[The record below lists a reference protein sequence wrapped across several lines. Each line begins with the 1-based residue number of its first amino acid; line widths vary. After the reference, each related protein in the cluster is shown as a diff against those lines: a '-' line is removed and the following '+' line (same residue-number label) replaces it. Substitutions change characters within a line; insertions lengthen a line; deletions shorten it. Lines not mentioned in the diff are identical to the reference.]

1 MAGDCRS
8 KESSQAVPAKG
19 GRSEKYSKLKTKY
32 KALKA
37 QVADLT
43 EKVNKSEKSLVA
55 KDWAESATSS
65 DDEEYKDAKCFMAK
79 EATQKFAEDLEKL
92 QKQSESAH
100 QASTSQTAP
109 PEVTFFTNL
118 SDTDKL
124 SRLNRL
130 GDEVL
135 LQKHLNQEL
144 KKEIHNLKID
154 ISSKGHTIEK
164 LESEV
169 KAQKQLNSILVKEA
183 KTAEEKFLKI
193 KQITESWC
201 ICSKR
206 TAKCVNDQIPHQVQA
221 IFDGDYDRAIAIAE
235 VCAMEP
241 CYQPP
246 SPPKVQTK
254 GLNSK
259 PIKLV
264 QKSGIG
270 FIDPETVGLTIAESV
285 SEIDRV
291 IELKPEE
298 SLDLSKLTITQSVS
312 DSVSKTNKSGSKRN
326 KRKVRDHSVPKEKV
340 KLLKNEKSGSQGNES
355 QSKSESI
362 SQNTKSDSD
371 KIISNYVESRTGK
384 VSNKGNFLKDLSE
397 SKLVDQRKLRI
408 ESKKSGIGKGFVKEE
423 TLIVAKK
430 NFKSGKGQTK
440 QQWVSKCDKSQC
452 STSQSESDL
461 RVSSGEPISRWVPK
475 MN

>member
-1 MAGDCRS
+1 
-8 KESSQAVPAKG
+8 
-19 GRSEKYSKLKTKY
+19 
-32 KALKA
+32 
-37 QVADLT
+37 
-43 EKVNKSEKSLVA
+43 
-55 KDWAESATSS
+55 
-65 DDEEYKDAKCFMAK
+65 
-79 EATQKFAEDLEKL
+79 
-92 QKQSESAH
+92 
-100 QASTSQTAP
+100 
-109 PEVTFFTNL
+109 
-118 SDTDKL
+118 
-124 SRLNRL
+124 
-130 GDEVL
+130 
-135 LQKHLNQEL
+135 
-144 KKEIHNLKID
+144 
-154 ISSKGHTIEK
+154 
-164 LESEV
+164 
-169 KAQKQLNSILVKEA
+169 
-183 KTAEEKFLKI
+183 
-193 KQITESWC
+193 
-201 ICSKR
+201 
-206 TAKCVNDQIPHQVQA
+206 
-221 IFDGDYDRAIAIAE
+221 
-235 VCAMEP
+235 
-241 CYQPP
+241 
-246 SPPKVQTK
+246 
-254 GLNSK
+254 
-259 PIKLV
+259 LV

-355 QSKSESI
+355 QSKSESV

-384 VSNKGNFLKDLSE
+384 VSNKGNFLKDISD

-408 ESKKSGIGKGFVKEE
+408 ESKKSGIGKGFAKEE

-430 NFKSGKGQTK
+430 NFKSGKGQIK

-452 STSQSESDL
+452 STSQSESDP

>member
-1 MAGDCRS
+1 L
-8 KESSQAVPAKG
+8 
-19 GRSEKYSKLKTKY
+19 KL
-32 KALKA
+32 
-37 QVADLT
+37 
-43 EKVNKSEKSLVA
+43 
-55 KDWAESATSS
+55 
-65 DDEEYKDAKCFMAK
+65 
-79 EATQKFAEDLEKL
+79 
-92 QKQSESAH
+92 
-100 QASTSQTAP
+100 
-109 PEVTFFTNL
+109 
-118 SDTDKL
+118 
-124 SRLNRL
+124 
-130 GDEVL
+130 
-135 LQKHLNQEL
+135 
-144 KKEIHNLKID
+144 D

-254 GLNSK
+254 GMNSK

-291 IELKPEE
+291 IDLKPEE

-340 KLLKNEKSGSQGNES
+340 KLLKNEKSGSHGNKS
-355 QSKSESI
+355 QSKSESV

-371 KIISNYVESRTGK
+371 KVISNYVESRTGK

-408 ESKKSGIGKGFVKEE
+408 ESKKSGIGKGFAKEE

-430 NFKSGKGQTK
+430 NFKSGKGQIK